1 MEDGARY
8 VTMLWRAMMDEA
20 LHPDAER
27 FLQAIAASGRPSN
40 AAPTPAETCA
50 AAKAGNGALCLP
62 GPEMAKVGDF
72 FIPAAP
78 VDLPVRL
85 YTPFA
90 AARYWFFPRRRVRE
104 LRYRHA

>member
-1 MEDGARY
+1 
-8 VTMLWRAMMDEA
+8 MDEA